1 MNDLYTKIWIHA
13 ILTTKGSRQLITAPL
28 ETRLHN
34 FLHDQLLEMACPVR
48 IMNGMPDHIHI
59 LFLQHP
65 SRSMRDIIKKIKS
78 TSSLWINHNKL
89 CIQKFSWHTGYA
101 SFSVSESQVQ
111 RVFDYIS
118 SQKEHHLRETFQEE
132 YTHILNLHGV
142 LPLAD

>member
-1 MNDLYTKIWIHA
+1 MNDLYSKIWIHA
-13 ILTTKGSRQLITAPL
+13 ILTTKNSRQLITPPL

-34 FLHDQLLEMACPVR
+34 FIHDQLLEMACPVR
-48 IMNGMPDHIHI
+48 IVNGMPDHIHV

-65 SRSMRDIIKKIKS
+65 ARSMGEIVKKIKS

-101 SFSVSESQVQ
+101 AFSVSESQVQ

-118 SQKEHHLRETFQEE
+118 NQKEHHLRETLQEE
-132 YTHILNLHGV
+132 YTHILDLHGV
-142 LPLAD
+142 LPPTD